1 VKKVLV
7 GMAVFPVWAE
17 IDLSAISHNVR
28 EIRRVTTPAA
38 RVMAV
43 VKADGYGHGA
53 VEVSRTALDAGAEWL
68 GVARTGEGAALR
80 DVGIEAPVLVLGY
93 TPPEQF
99 REVLEKRLAQAVYNR
114 KMALDLAAEAGKAGE
129 KARVHL
135 KVDTGMGRLGWLAG
149 AGACGEILDL
159 ARNPHLELE
168 GIFTH
173 FAAADALDQSY
184 TLEQFHKFIELTE
197 QLRRSGLEFPL
208 RHAANSA
215 ALLGMPET
223 HLDMVRAGIAI
234 YGLKPSDEVNY
245 SNVRLRPALELKAR
259 IAHVKEVPAGFAISY
274 GCTYRTVGTTCV
286 ATLPLG
292 YADGYPRLLSSR
304 GEALIH
310 GCRAPV
316 VGRVCMD
323 QIMVDVG
330 HIQDVKTGDE
340 AVLIGHQDDEE
351 ITAEEVASEVGTIHY
366 EIVSQINARVPRVY
380 R

>member
-1 VKKVLV
+1 
-7 GMAVFPVWAE
+7 MAVFPVWAE

-53 VEVSRTALDAGAEWL
+53 VEVSRTTLDAGAEWL

-80 DVGIEAPVLVLGY
+80 DAGIEAPVLVLGY

-245 SNVRLRPALELKAR
+245 SNVRLRPAWSLK
-259 IAHVKEVPAGFAISY
+259 PG
-274 GCTYRTVGTTCV
+274 
-286 ATLPLG
+286 
-292 YADGYPRLLSSR
+292 
-304 GEALIH
+304 
-310 GCRAPV
+310 
-316 VGRVCMD
+316 
-323 QIMVDVG
+323 
-330 HIQDVKTGDE
+330 
-340 AVLIGHQDDEE
+340 
-351 ITAEEVASEVGTIHY
+351 
-366 EIVSQINARVPRVY
+366 
-380 R
+380 

>member
-1 VKKVLV
+1 
-7 GMAVFPVWAE
+7 MAVFPVWVE

-53 VEVSRTALDAGAEWL
+53 VEVSRTALAGGAEWL

-80 DVGIEAPVLVLGY
+80 DAGIEAPVLVLGY

-99 REVLEKRLAQAVYNR
+99 REVLERRLVQAVFNR
-114 KMALDLAAEAGKAGE
+114 KMALDLAEEARKAGV

-184 TLEQFHKFIELTE
+184 TLEQFHKFMELTE

-234 YGLKPSDEVNY
+234 YGLKPSGEVNY

-259 IAHVKEVPAGFAISY
+259 VAHVKEVPAGYAISY
-274 GCTYRTVGTTCV
+274 GCTYRTGRTTCV

-323 QIMVDVG
+323 QIMVDVS
-330 HIQDVKTGDE
+330 HIQDVKIGEE
-340 AVLIGHQDDEE
+340 AVLIGRQDDEE
-351 ITAEEVASEVGTIHY
+351 ITAEEVADEAGTIHY
-366 EIVSQINARVPRVY
+366 EIVSQINDRVPRIY
-380 R
+380 K

>member
-1 VKKVLV
+1 M
-7 GMAVFPVWAE
+7 GMTVFPVWAV
-17 IDLSAISHNVR
+17 IDLSAISHNIR
-28 EIRRVTTPAA
+28 EIRRVTASSA
-38 RVMAV
+38 GVMAV

-53 VEVSRTALDAGAEWL
+53 VEVSRTALAGGAEWL
-68 GVARTGEGAALR
+68 GVARAAEGTALR
-80 DVGIEAPVLVLGY
+80 NAGLEAPVLVLGY
-93 TPPEQF
+93 TPPEQY
-99 REVLEKRLAQAVYNR
+99 REVLAGQLVQAVYNR
-114 KMALDLAAEAGKAGE
+114 EMGLDLAEAARRAGI

-149 AGACGEILDL
+149 PGAWGEMLDL
-159 ARNPHLELE
+159 AKNPHLELE

-173 FAAADALDQSY
+173 FAAADDLDQSY
-184 TLEQFHKFIELTE
+184 TLEQLRKFRELTE

-215 ALLGMPET
+215 ALLGLPET
-223 HLDMVRAGIAI
+223 HLDLVRAGIAI
-234 YGLKPSDEVNY
+234 YGLNPSDQVYY
-245 SNVRLRPALELKAR
+245 SNVTLRPALELKAR
-259 IAHVKEVPAGFAISY
+259 VAYCKEAPAGFAVSY
-274 GCTYRTVGTTCV
+274 GCTYRTCRATCL

-304 GEALIH
+304 GEVLIH

-330 HIQDVKTGDE
+330 NIQNVRAGDE
-340 AVLIGHQDDEE
+340 AVLIGRQGGEE
-351 ITAEEVASEVGTIHY
+351 ISAGEVAAKVGTIHY

-380 R
+380 LGRG